1 MVGSPL
7 SVTGIVGSPQNA
19 CINAKNLPLYV
30 NNTSGIMGVSFHRRQ
45 RKWNARIMVDK
56 KPIHLGSL
64 TTMEKAIEARKEAEI
79 KYGFHYNHGK

>member
-1 MVGSPL
+1 
-7 SVTGIVGSPQNA
+7 
-19 CINAKNLPLYV
+19 
-30 NNTSGIMGVSFHRRQ
+30 MGVSFHRRQ